1 MNFKILQYEIKQIE
15 WDCWKMVSEATAL
28 ELLQDNFSKITP
40 IIAEMLQGKEMGKEI
55 IIPKGILRIKKLIK

>member
-40 IIAEMLQGKEMGKEI
+40 IIAEMLQGKEI